1 MAVPAFDEMMFP
13 LLSVIPSN
21 GALEKKDAVKRIED
35 FFKLTPVDVSEK
47 LSSGQTKLYNRVS
60 WAVWYLNQAKLIETA
75 GARGTYRL
83 TTKGKDLLHR
93 PTAEIKEKLEECVKN
108 ISRTSGRQTK
118 LQSKSPEEEAN
129 KTPEEQIMNAFSVYQ
144 KRLVDDVLNQ
154 LKSEDTSPE
163 MFEKIVLELMEKMG
177 YGVGQSTPAF
187 SVYQKRLVD
196 DVLNQLKSEDTSPE
210 MFEKIVLELME
221 KMGYGV
227 GQSTPK
233 THDGGIDGK
242 INEDVLGLGK
252 IYLQAK
258 RWTTANVTEKEMRDF
273 IGAVTVAKVSKAVFI
288 TTSDFN
294 KKAQEVAEAYPHG
307 TVRLINGTELASLM
321 IEYGLGVQPGVS
333 IELKK
338 LDKDY
343 FSTDED

>member
-13 LLSVIPSN
+13 LLSVLPSN

-35 FFKLTPVDVSEK
+35 VFKLTPEDVSEK

-129 KTPEEQIMNAFSVYQ
+129 KTPEEQIMN
-144 KRLVDDVLNQ
+144 
-154 LKSEDTSPE
+154 
-163 MFEKIVLELMEKMG
+163 
-177 YGVGQSTPAF
+177 AF

>member
-35 FFKLTPVDVSEK
+35 FFKLTPEDVSEK

-129 KTPEEQIMNAFSVYQ
+129 KTPEEQIMNAF
-144 KRLVDDVLNQ
+144 
-154 LKSEDTSPE
+154 
-163 MFEKIVLELMEKMG
+163 F
-177 YGVGQSTPAF
+177 
-187 SVYQKRLVD
+187 VYQKRLVD

>member
-35 FFKLTPVDVSEK
+35 FFKLTPEDVSEK

-177 YGVGQSTPAF
+177 YGVGQSTP
-187 SVYQKRLVD
+187 
-196 DVLNQLKSEDTSPE
+196 
-210 MFEKIVLELME
+210 
-221 KMGYGV
+221 
-227 GQSTPK
+227 K

-307 TVRLINGTELASLM
+307 TMRLINGTELASLM

>member
-35 FFKLTPVDVSEK
+35 FFKLTPEDVSEK

-129 KTPEEQIMNAFSVYQ
+129 KTPEEQIMN
-144 KRLVDDVLNQ
+144 
-154 LKSEDTSPE
+154 
-163 MFEKIVLELMEKMG
+163 
-177 YGVGQSTPAF
+177 AF

>member
-35 FFKLTPVDVSEK
+35 FFKLTPEDVSEK

-108 ISRTSGRQTK
+108 ISRTSGHQTK

-129 KTPEEQIMNAFSVYQ
+129 KTPEEQIMN
-144 KRLVDDVLNQ
+144 
-154 LKSEDTSPE
+154 
-163 MFEKIVLELMEKMG
+163 
-177 YGVGQSTPAF
+177 AF

>member
-1 MAVPAFDEMMFP
+1 MSVPAFDEMMFP

-35 FFKLTPVDVSEK
+35 FFKLTPEDVSEK

-83 TTKGKDLLHR
+83 TTKGKDLLR
-93 PTAEIKEKLEECVKN
+93 KPAAEIKEELTEYVKSLN
-108 ISRTSGRQTK
+108 RTSGRQAK
-118 LQSKSPEEEAN
+118 LQNKSPEEEVN

-144 KRLVDDVLNQ
+144 ERLVDDVLNQ
-154 LKSEDTSPE
+154 LKSVDPDV
-163 MFEKIVLELMEKMG
+163 FEKIVLKLMEKMG
-177 YGVGQSTPAF
+177 YGVGQTT
-187 SVYQKRLVD
+187 QK
-196 DVLNQLKSEDTSPE
+196 S
-210 MFEKIVLELME
+210 
-221 KMGYGV
+221 
-227 GQSTPK
+227 
-233 THDGGIDGK
+233 HDGGIDGK
-242 INEDVLGLGK
+242 INEDVLGLEK

-258 RWTTANVTEKEMRDF
+258 RWTTNNVTEKEMRDF
-273 IGAVTVAKVSKAVFI
+273 IGAVTVARVSKAVFI

-294 KKAQEVAEAYPHG
+294 KKARETAETYPHG
-307 TVRLINGTELASLM
+307 IMRLINGTELASLM
-321 IEYGLGVQPGVS
+321 VEYGLGVQPSVS

>member
-35 FFKLTPVDVSEK
+35 FFKLTPEDVSEK

-144 KRLVDDVLNQ
+144 KRL
-154 LKSEDTSPE
+154 
-163 MFEKIVLELMEKMG
+163 
-177 YGVGQSTPAF
+177 A
-187 SVYQKRLVD
+187 D

>member
-35 FFKLTPVDVSEK
+35 FFKLTPEDVSEK

-60 WAVWYLNQAKLIETA
+60 WAVWYLNQAKLIEIA

-129 KTPEEQIMNAFSVYQ
+129 KTPEEQIMN
-144 KRLVDDVLNQ
+144 
-154 LKSEDTSPE
+154 
-163 MFEKIVLELMEKMG
+163 
-177 YGVGQSTPAF
+177 AF

>member
-35 FFKLTPVDVSEK
+35 FFKLTPEDVSEK

-93 PTAEIKEKLEECVKN
+93 PTAESKQKLEECVKN

-129 KTPEEQIMNAFSVYQ
+129 KTPEEQIMN
-144 KRLVDDVLNQ
+144 
-154 LKSEDTSPE
+154 
-163 MFEKIVLELMEKMG
+163 
-177 YGVGQSTPAF
+177 AF

>member
-35 FFKLTPVDVSEK
+35 FFKLTPEDVSEK

-177 YGVGQSTPAF
+177 YGVGQSTP
-187 SVYQKRLVD
+187 
-196 DVLNQLKSEDTSPE
+196 
-210 MFEKIVLELME
+210 
-221 KMGYGV
+221 
-227 GQSTPK
+227 K

-252 IYLQAK
+252 IYLQDK

>member
-35 FFKLTPVDVSEK
+35 FFKLTPEDVSEK

-60 WAVWYLNQAKLIETA
+60 YPVWYLNQAKLIETA
-75 GARGTYRL
+75 GARGTNRL

-129 KTPEEQIMNAFSVYQ
+129 KTPEEQIMN
-144 KRLVDDVLNQ
+144 
-154 LKSEDTSPE
+154 
-163 MFEKIVLELMEKMG
+163 
-177 YGVGQSTPAF
+177 AF

>member
-35 FFKLTPVDVSEK
+35 FFKLTPEDVSEK

-177 YGVGQSTPAF
+177 YGVGQSTP
-187 SVYQKRLVD
+187 
-196 DVLNQLKSEDTSPE
+196 
-210 MFEKIVLELME
+210 
-221 KMGYGV
+221 
-227 GQSTPK
+227 K

-242 INEDVLGLGK
+242 INEAVLGLGK
-252 IYLQAK
+252 IYLQAN

>member
-1 MAVPAFDEMMFP
+1 MSVPAFDEMMFP

-35 FFKLTPVDVSEK
+35 FFKLTPEDVSEK

-83 TTKGKDLLHR
+83 TTKGKDLLR
-93 PTAEIKEKLEECVKN
+93 KPAAEIKEELTEYVKSLN
-108 ISRTSGRQTK
+108 RTSGRQAK
-118 LQSKSPEEEAN
+118 LQNKSPEEEAN

-144 KRLVDDVLNQ
+144 ERLVDDVLNQ
-154 LKSEDTSPE
+154 LKSVDPDV
-163 MFEKIVLELMEKMG
+163 FEKIVLKLMEKMG
-177 YGVGQSTPAF
+177 YGVGQTT
-187 SVYQKRLVD
+187 QK
-196 DVLNQLKSEDTSPE
+196 S
-210 MFEKIVLELME
+210 
-221 KMGYGV
+221 
-227 GQSTPK
+227 
-233 THDGGIDGK
+233 HDGGIDGK
-242 INEDVLGLGK
+242 INEDVLGLEK

-258 RWTTANVTEKEMRDF
+258 RWTTNNVTEKEMRDF
-273 IGAVTVAKVSKAVFI
+273 IGAVTVARVSKAVFI

-294 KKAQEVAEAYPHG
+294 KKARETAETYPHG
-307 TVRLINGTELASLM
+307 IMRLINGTELASLM
-321 IEYGLGVQPGVS
+321 VEYGLGVQPSVS

>member
-35 FFKLTPVDVSEK
+35 FFKLTPEDVSEK

-75 GARGTYRL
+75 GARGRYRL
-83 TTKGKDLLHR
+83 TIKGKDLLHK
-93 PTAEIKEKLEECVKN
+93 PDAGVKEELAEYVRSIN
-108 ISRTSGRQTK
+108 RTSGRQGK
-118 LQSKSPEEEAN
+118 LQNKSSEEEAN
-129 KTPEEQIMNAFSVYQ
+129 KTPEETIINAFAVYQ

-154 LKSEDTSPE
+154 LESKDTSPE
-163 MFEKIVLELMEKMG
+163 LFEKIVLELMEKMG
-177 YGVGQSTPAF
+177 YGVGQA
-187 SVYQKRLVD
+187 
-196 DVLNQLKSEDTSPE
+196 
-210 MFEKIVLELME
+210 
-221 KMGYGV
+221 
-227 GQSTPK
+227 TPK

-242 INEDVLGLGK
+242 ISEDVLGLGK

-258 RWTTANVTEKEMRDF
+258 RWRTNNVTEKEMRDF

-307 TVRLINGTELASLM
+307 TMRLINGTELASLM

>member
-35 FFKLTPVDVSEK
+35 FFKLTPEDVSEK

-75 GARGTYRL
+75 SARGTYRL

-129 KTPEEQIMNAFSVYQ
+129 KTPEEQIMN
-144 KRLVDDVLNQ
+144 
-154 LKSEDTSPE
+154 
-163 MFEKIVLELMEKMG
+163 
-177 YGVGQSTPAF
+177 AF

>member
-13 LLSVIPSN
+13 LLSVIPFN

-35 FFKLTPVDVSEK
+35 FFKLTPEDVSEK

-129 KTPEEQIMNAFSVYQ
+129 KTPEEQIMN
-144 KRLVDDVLNQ
+144 
-154 LKSEDTSPE
+154 
-163 MFEKIVLELMEKMG
+163 
-177 YGVGQSTPAF
+177 AF

>member
-13 LLSVIPSN
+13 LLSAIPSN

-35 FFKLTPVDVSEK
+35 FFKLTPEDVSEK

-129 KTPEEQIMNAFSVYQ
+129 KTPEEQIMN
-144 KRLVDDVLNQ
+144 
-154 LKSEDTSPE
+154 
-163 MFEKIVLELMEKMG
+163 
-177 YGVGQSTPAF
+177 AF

>member
-1 MAVPAFDEMMFP
+1 MAVPAFDEMIFP
-13 LLSVIPSN
+13 LLSVIHSN

-35 FFKLTPVDVSEK
+35 FFKLTPEDVSEK

-129 KTPEEQIMNAFSVYQ
+129 KTPEEQIMN
-144 KRLVDDVLNQ
+144 
-154 LKSEDTSPE
+154 
-163 MFEKIVLELMEKMG
+163 
-177 YGVGQSTPAF
+177 AF

>member
-35 FFKLTPVDVSEK
+35 FFKLTPEDVSKK

-129 KTPEEQIMNAFSVYQ
+129 KTPEEQIMN
-144 KRLVDDVLNQ
+144 
-154 LKSEDTSPE
+154 
-163 MFEKIVLELMEKMG
+163 
-177 YGVGQSTPAF
+177 AF

-343 FSTDED
+343 YSTDED

>member
-35 FFKLTPVDVSEK
+35 FFKLTPEDVSEK

-129 KTPEEQIMNAFSVYQ
+129 KTPEEQIMN
-144 KRLVDDVLNQ
+144 
-154 LKSEDTSPE
+154 
-163 MFEKIVLELMEKMG
+163 
-177 YGVGQSTPAF
+177 AF

-343 FSTDED
+343 FSTDEDELINQKIIRNLKEE

>member
-1 MAVPAFDEMMFP
+1 MSVPAFDEMMFP

-35 FFKLTPVDVSEK
+35 FFKLIPEDVSEK

-83 TTKGKDLLHR
+83 TTKGKDLLR
-93 PTAEIKEKLEECVKN
+93 KPAAEIKEELTEYVKSLN
-108 ISRTSGRQTK
+108 RTSGRQAK
-118 LQSKSPEEEAN
+118 LQNKSPEEEAN

-144 KRLVDDVLNQ
+144 ERLVDDVLNQ
-154 LKSEDTSPE
+154 LKSVDPDV
-163 MFEKIVLELMEKMG
+163 FEKIVLKLMEKMG
-177 YGVGQSTPAF
+177 YGVGQTT
-187 SVYQKRLVD
+187 QK
-196 DVLNQLKSEDTSPE
+196 S
-210 MFEKIVLELME
+210 
-221 KMGYGV
+221 
-227 GQSTPK
+227 
-233 THDGGIDGK
+233 HDGGIDGK
-242 INEDVLGLGK
+242 INEDVLGLEK

-258 RWTTANVTEKEMRDF
+258 RWTTNNVTEKEMRDF
-273 IGAVTVAKVSKAVFI
+273 IGAVTVARVSKAVFI

-294 KKAQEVAEAYPHG
+294 KKARETAETYPHG
-307 TVRLINGTELASLM
+307 IMRLINGTELASLM
-321 IEYGLGVQPGVS
+321 VEYGLGVQPSVS

>member
-35 FFKLTPVDVSEK
+35 FFKLTPEDVSEK

-163 MFEKIVLELMEKMG
+163 V
-177 YGVGQSTPAF
+177 
-187 SVYQKRLVD
+187 
-196 DVLNQLKSEDTSPE
+196 
-210 MFEKIVLELME
+210 FEKIVLELME

>member
-35 FFKLTPVDVSEK
+35 FFKLTPEDVSEK

-154 LKSEDTSPE
+154 LKSEDT
-163 MFEKIVLELMEKMG
+163 F
-177 YGVGQSTPAF
+177 
-187 SVYQKRLVD
+187 
-196 DVLNQLKSEDTSPE
+196 PE

>member
-35 FFKLTPVDVSEK
+35 FFKLTPEDVSEK

-177 YGVGQSTPAF
+177 YGVGQSTP
-187 SVYQKRLVD
+187 
-196 DVLNQLKSEDTSPE
+196 
-210 MFEKIVLELME
+210 
-221 KMGYGV
+221 
-227 GQSTPK
+227 K

-294 KKAQEVAEAYPHG
+294 KKAQEVAEGNREAY
-307 TVRLINGTELASLM
+307 
-321 IEYGLGVQPGVS
+321 
-333 IELKK
+333 
-338 LDKDY
+338 
-343 FSTDED
+343 

>member
-21 GALEKKDAVKRIED
+21 GALEVKDAVKRIED
-35 FFKLTPVDVSEK
+35 FFKLTPEDVSEK
-47 LSSGQTKLYNRVS
+47 LSSGKTKLYNRVS

-75 GARGTYRL
+75 GARGRYCL
-83 TTKGKDLLHR
+83 TIKGKDLLHR

-154 LKSEDTSPE
+154 LKSEDTS
-163 MFEKIVLELMEKMG
+163 
-177 YGVGQSTPAF
+177 A
-187 SVYQKRLVD
+187 
-196 DVLNQLKSEDTSPE
+196 E

-307 TVRLINGTELASLM
+307 TMRLINGTELASLM

>member
-35 FFKLTPVDVSEK
+35 FFKLTPEDVSEK

-108 ISRTSGRQTK
+108 ISKTSGRQTK

-129 KTPEEQIMNAFSVYQ
+129 KTPEEQIMN
-144 KRLVDDVLNQ
+144 
-154 LKSEDTSPE
+154 
-163 MFEKIVLELMEKMG
+163 
-177 YGVGQSTPAF
+177 AF

>member
-35 FFKLTPVDVSEK
+35 FFKLTPEDVSEK

-163 MFEKIVLELMEKMG
+163 MFEKIVLEL
-177 YGVGQSTPAF
+177 
-187 SVYQKRLVD
+187 
-196 DVLNQLKSEDTSPE
+196 
-210 MFEKIVLELME
+210 IE

>member
-1 MAVPAFDEMMFP
+1 MSVPAFDEMMFP

-35 FFKLTPVDVSEK
+35 YFKLTPEDVSEK

-83 TTKGKDLLHR
+83 TTKGKDLLR
-93 PTAEIKEKLEECVKN
+93 KPAAEIKEELTEYVKSLN
-108 ISRTSGRQTK
+108 RTSGRQTK

-129 KTPEEQIMNAFSVYQ
+129 KTPEEQIMN
-144 KRLVDDVLNQ
+144 
-154 LKSEDTSPE
+154 
-163 MFEKIVLELMEKMG
+163 
-177 YGVGQSTPAF
+177 AF

>member
-35 FFKLTPVDVSEK
+35 FFKLTPEDVSEK
-47 LSSGQTKLYNRVS
+47 LSSGQTKLYHRVS

-129 KTPEEQIMNAFSVYQ
+129 KTPEEQIMN
-144 KRLVDDVLNQ
+144 
-154 LKSEDTSPE
+154 
-163 MFEKIVLELMEKMG
+163 
-177 YGVGQSTPAF
+177 AF

>member
-35 FFKLTPVDVSEK
+35 FFKLTPEDVSEK

-75 GARGTYRL
+75 GARETYRL

-129 KTPEEQIMNAFSVYQ
+129 KTPEEQIMN
-144 KRLVDDVLNQ
+144 
-154 LKSEDTSPE
+154 
-163 MFEKIVLELMEKMG
+163 
-177 YGVGQSTPAF
+177 AF

>member
-35 FFKLTPVDVSEK
+35 FFKLTPEDVSEK

-177 YGVGQSTPAF
+177 YGVGQSTP
-187 SVYQKRLVD
+187 
-196 DVLNQLKSEDTSPE
+196 
-210 MFEKIVLELME
+210 
-221 KMGYGV
+221 
-227 GQSTPK
+227 K

-307 TVRLINGTELASLM
+307 TLRLINGTELASLM